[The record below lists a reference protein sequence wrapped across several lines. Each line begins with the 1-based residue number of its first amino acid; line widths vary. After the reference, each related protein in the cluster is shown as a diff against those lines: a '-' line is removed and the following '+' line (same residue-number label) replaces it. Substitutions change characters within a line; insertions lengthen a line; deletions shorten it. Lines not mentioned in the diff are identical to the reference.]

1 MMKKISILKITL
13 TILFLMMVSNLS
25 VFAKTDDCSKTT
37 DADLVKAVMKKI
49 SSKFKKQMNHI
60 NVHVENGVVTLE
72 GWTVT
77 EKDKAKITEL
87 AQKVKCVKSVVNN
100 LGIGIGGG
108 CDTGEKPCGDTCIPN
123 NQTCNIS
130 SKGKGN

>member
-1 MMKKISILKITL
+1 MKNISILKITL
-13 TILFLMMVSNLS
+13 AILFLMMAGSLS
-25 VFAKTDDCSKTT
+25 VSAQDCSKTT

-49 SSKFKKQMNHI
+49 SSKYKKQMQHI
-60 NVHVENGVVTLE
+60 NVHVENGAVIIE

-87 AQKVKCVKSVVNN
+87 AQKVKCVKSVTNN
-100 LGIGIGGG
+100 LSIGTGGG
-108 CDTGEKPCGDTCIPN
+108 CDSGTKPCGETCIPN

-130 SKGKGN
+130 GKGKGN